1 MVRAGL
7 AQVTAL
13 TTVWMPVPPVT
24 ENALVAAVAVG
35 DGLVVSGGV
44 VGGVVGIHT
53 PVELMVKK
61 GTHYVPD
68 AKRSPAL
75 TSTHHFKATF
85 TSPNA
90 AKCEISVRYPGT
102 ATTKPSH
109 ATTRFGC
116 K

>member
-44 VGGVVGIHT
+44 EGGVVLGVT
-53 PVELMVKK
+53 DGEVVAPVGVEV
-61 GTHYVPD
+61 GVV
-68 AKRSPAL
+68 
-75 TSTHHFKATF
+75 
-85 TSPNA
+85 
-90 AKCEISVRYPGT
+90 CC
-102 ATTKPSH
+102 
-109 ATTRFGC
+109 FGLVEQEAFGEGVGEPP
-116 K
+116 